1 MKSTAEQL
9 PIIQYEGNHLVVKAY
24 AGCGKT
30 TTLVAYAEY
39 HSHLCMLY
47 LAYNRAIRD
56 EGAAKFPRNVVC
68 KTSHQLAWPGFGQ
81 RYQHKLGNIRLTDA
95 AGLLET
101 RHWGSV
107 RDALAVLAAYL
118 SSADREIG
126 LAHALAGLDEEAI
139 ANCGEAHIE
148 QTIGSAQRLWE
159 AMIDPQHSFPC
170 QHDAYLKLFQLS
182 RPNLPYDVILFD
194 EAQDSNPVTAAL
206 VAGQSA
212 RKIFVGDKWQQIY
225 RWRGAENA
233 LDRQIEAGADV
244 LYLTNSFRFGPMIAG
259 VANAIL
265 ALQGETR
272 PLVGFGPRDRVSTR
286 LPFGCERY
294 TVLNRTVVG
303 VIMTAI
309 GAVGQ
314 GKVVH
319 WNGGIDAYQLSD
331 LEDVHHLRE
340 EQVERIRNKRML
352 AQFKTF
358 ADFNEAA
365 EESQDPEM
373 KRMVRIL
380 KDHHDI
386 PRLIAALRRHSMDD
400 PDEADITVSTVHR
413 AKGLEWDIVVLEED
427 FPELFDDEKISPE
440 QRVDELNLLYVA
452 TTRARQ
458 HLVVNRIVQTI
469 VRLVH
474 SKAKRAEMPQG
485 GVMSEA
491 PA

>member
-1 MKSTAEQL
+1 MESTAEQL
-9 PIIQYEGNHLVVKAY
+9 PVIQYEGNHLVVKAY

-30 TTLVAYAEY
+30 STLVAYAEH
-39 HSHLCMLY
+39 HSHLRMLY

-81 RYQHKLGNIRLTDA
+81 RYQHKLGNVRLTDA
-95 AGLLET
+95 AALLDT

-107 RDALAVLAAYL
+107 RDALAVLSAYL

-126 LAHALAGLDEEAI
+126 LAHALAGLD
-139 ANCGEAHIE
+139 GESFATGGDAHIE
-148 QTIGSAQRLWE
+148 RTIGSAQRLWE

-170 QHDAYLKLFQLS
+170 QHDAYLKLYQLS
-182 RPNLPYDVILFD
+182 RPTLPYDVILFD

-233 LDRQIEAGADV
+233 LDRQIEEGADV
-244 LYLTNSFRFGPMIAG
+244 LYLTQSFRFGPLIAG

-272 PLVGFGPRDRVSTR
+272 PLLGFGPRDRVTTR

-309 GAVGQ
+309 GAVSL
-314 GKVVH
+314 GKAVY
-319 WNGGIDAYQLSD
+319 WNGGRPQRGG
-331 LEDVHHLRE
+331 HHRQHGAPGQGPGMGHRGAGGGFPGPLRRRE
-340 EQVERIRNKRML
+340 NLPGAAGRRVE
-352 AQFKTF
+352 
-358 ADFNEAA
+358 
-365 EESQDPEM
+365 P
-373 KRMVRIL
+373 
-380 KDHHDI
+380 
-386 PRLIAALRRHSMDD
+386 ALRGHHPGQAAPGRQQDRSDHRPVGAFQSKEGRDATRWRH
-400 PDEADITVSTVHR
+400 E
-413 AKGLEWDIVVLEED
+413 
-427 FPELFDDEKISPE
+427 
-440 QRVDELNLLYVA
+440 
-452 TTRARQ
+452 
-458 HLVVNRIVQTI
+458 
-469 VRLVH
+469 
-474 SKAKRAEMPQG
+474 
-485 GVMSEA
+485 
-491 PA
+491 